1 MRVKILTAQKLK
13 IFTPLS
19 IFSLI
24 IFFVSLHDGIIS
36 YITPIILNDRY
47 NDSLIVGSIISISS
61 FFGIFFNFLIAKF
74 FPKKDYRFFI
84 SRMIFFA
91 FITPLSYLLLPRKLI
106 PFALIM
112 ITWSIYYE
120 FRNYAKYN
128 FVEEF
133 LPPQKNTDAWSVMS
147 VFQSLA
153 YSLGPI
159 LAFLLMSKSVN
170 SALIGSMIIVIMSG
184 ITYIAFEK
192 NHPKRKK
199 YQSEPQIRSL
209 FKGLKIINI
218 IAKRIWPL
226 VLFTAALT
234 LLDVSFWTVGVL
246 YSEKLRMQT
255 EVGGLFLT
263 MYTLPFISIS
273 PIVSKIHEPL
283 GKKRTA
289 FISAI
294 LAGLGLIIFSLLKN
308 VYLILVMV
316 LITAIFSNIAF
327 ILIYATFE
335 DYITRLDGEGN
346 NLVSIGQISQN
357 FAYAVGPIF
366 LGYISRN
373 ENFELSF
380 RVTGLI
386 LIAFSLLAIVSV
398 PRKIK
403 MPRKQIAAELNKD
416 TTNGK

>member
-1 MRVKILTAQKLK
+1 MKILTAQKLK

-36 YITPIILNDRY
+36 YITPIILNNKY
-47 NDSLIVGSIISISS
+47 NDSFIVGSIISISS

-84 SRMIFFA
+84 SRMNFFA
-91 FITPLSYLLLPRKLI
+91 FITPLSYLILPRKLI

-199 YQSEPQIRSL
+199 YQSE
-209 FKGLKIINI
+209 
-218 IAKRIWPL
+218 
-226 VLFTAALT
+226 
-234 LLDVSFWTVGVL
+234 D
-246 YSEKLRMQT
+246 
-255 EVGGLFLT
+255 
-263 MYTLPFISIS
+263 
-273 PIVSKIHEPL
+273 
-283 GKKRTA
+283 
-289 FISAI
+289 
-294 LAGLGLIIFSLLKN
+294 
-308 VYLILVMV
+308 
-316 LITAIFSNIAF
+316 
-327 ILIYATFE
+327 
-335 DYITRLDGEGN
+335 
-346 NLVSIGQISQN
+346 
-357 FAYAVGPIF
+357 
-366 LGYISRN
+366 
-373 ENFELSF
+373 
-380 RVTGLI
+380 
-386 LIAFSLLAIVSV
+386 
-398 PRKIK
+398 
-403 MPRKQIAAELNKD
+403 
-416 TTNGK
+416 

>member
-1 MRVKILTAQKLK
+1 VKILTAQKLK

-36 YITPIILNDRY
+36 YITPIILNNKY
-47 NDSLIVGSIISISS
+47 NDSFIVGSIISISS

-106 PFALIM
+106 PFAFIM
-112 ITWSIYYE
+112 ITWSVYYE

-133 LPPQKNTDAWSVMS
+133 LPPQKNTDAWSIMS

-153 YSLGPI
+153 YALGPI

-170 SALIGSMIIVIMSG
+170 SALIGSMIIVIISG

-192 NHPKRKK
+192 NHSKRRK
-199 YQSEPQIRSL
+199 YQGESQIRSL

-263 MYTLPFISIS
+263 MYTLPFISIG

-316 LITAIFSNIAF
+316 LITA
-327 ILIYATFE
+327 TFL
-335 DYITRLDGEGN
+335 T
-346 NLVSIGQISQN
+346 
-357 FAYAVGPIF
+357 
-366 LGYISRN
+366 
-373 ENFELSF
+373 
-380 RVTGLI
+380 
-386 LIAFSLLAIVSV
+386 
-398 PRKIK
+398 
-403 MPRKQIAAELNKD
+403 
-416 TTNGK
+416 